1 MNNHMTLN
9 RLDFILEKTISQ
21 GKWTA
26 VNWFESASIPE
37 KWGFNLEIMI
47 NGLIIRRLKCQK

>member
-1 MNNHMTLN
+1 MTLN

-37 KWGFNLEIMI
+37 KWGFNFEIMI
-47 NGLIIRRLKCQK
+47 NGLIIRREKCQK